1 MADKPFDPDEYLAN
15 KPFDPDAYLREE
27 APAPQLPPEVLA
39 DPNAVAALRMARG
52 VKSPRKVSGPDSTI
66 RALEN
71 RAEAAGFGAGNAA
84 TFGMMN
90 RGFGLADDIRT
101 GSPWGTGTDKMAAH
115 EAELQKQY
123 PGYHLAGSVLGGVGT
138 GVGLARSGVG
148 ISREGLGLA
157 GRVGA
162 GAAEGAAFGAASGA
176 GQTYSGNAGGLHQE
190 RTDRRRVRHGR
201 RRDRRG
207 RRRGGWQYLQPG
219 ARRPQPGVSRAGD
232 PRCAGGRRR
241 AGEPSPTWSRRNAA
255 GCGAVDA
262 GDRAAGRARHRAEP
276 YIDRQRA
283 DGARP
288 WDSAAAACR
297 CHRGRSGLRRASAR
311 SRTAIDAGRRQINT
325 EYAPVLEGRVLDP
338 GEANRVMAQLN
349 HLEQSRRVDLGAVR
363 ESLVLPG
370 SNGLPDLSPQAWMQ
384 ARQRLD
390 SMIEAASS
398 PVQPDRYRAMVLGDV
413 RRMIDDELAAVAPG
427 VKAVDA
433 KFAANRAELEALQT
447 GRNVLD
453 TGKQA
458 VHPEDLR
465 DLLRTQAAPQGL
477 APPGPPAANLRLRQG
492 ARAEIDRRVG
502 TKAND
507 LVELERTM
515 GTPQDWNA
523 QKLNQIFG
531 PEAAQAVRDSV
542 ARNRQFRETY
552 QRIAQGS
559 DTAQRQAAA
568 KTADVSAQQMPIRNL
583 AGTVEQLGRMGLAQV
598 MEARKQAQREA
609 IATLMATR
617 DPAEVARLRA
627 ALLAISAPARRRSRV
642 RRRPAV
648 ACFRA
653 SAWAS
658 ARPQTIIYSGEVER
672 CPVTDPEFT
681 PSLTRA
687 W

>member
-1 MADKPFDPDEYLAN
+1 MADKPFDPDEYLAS
-15 KPFDPDAYLREE
+15 KTFDPDAYLREE
-27 APAPQLPPEVLA
+27 APAPQVPPEVLA
-39 DPNAVAALRMARG
+39 DPNAVAALRLARG
-52 VKSPRKVSGPDSTI
+52 VKSSRKVSGADSTI

-71 RAEAAGFGAGNAA
+71 RAEAGAFGAGNAA

-101 GSPWGTGTDKMAAH
+101 GAPWGTGTDKMVAR
-115 EAELQKQY
+115 EAEVQKQY

-138 GVGLARSGVG
+138 GVGLARGGIG

-176 GQTYSGNAGGLHQE
+176 GQTYSGNLPDYIKNAAVGGAFGTVGGAVGEGVGAAAGNIYN
-190 RTDRRRVRHGR
+190 RVRDAR
-201 RRDRRG
+201 SAAFPEPVIR
-207 RRRGGWQYLQPG
+207 G
-219 ARRPQPGVSRAGD
+219 ARADVEGLENL
-232 PRCAGGRRR
+232 PRLGPDAML
-241 AGEPSPTWSRRNAA
+241 P
-255 GCGAVDA
+255 DA
-262 GDRAAGRARHRAEP
+262 GPSMQATAQQAALGIGPNRTSIVNALMERDLGTVPRL
-276 YIDRQRA
+276 RA
-283 DGARP
+283 DTEAAIGPAPRV
-288 WDSAAAACR
+288 SAVEE
-297 CHRGRSGLRRASAR
+297 G
-311 SRTAIDAGRRQINT
+311 IDAGRRQINT
-325 EYAPVLEGRVLDP
+325 EYKPVLEGRVLDP
-338 GEANRVMAQLN
+338 SEANRVMAQLN

-370 SNGLPDLSPQAWMQ
+370 SNGLPDLSPQAWLQ
-384 ARQRLD
+384 ARHRLD
-390 SMIEAASS
+390 SMIEAANS

-433 KFAANRAELEALQT
+433 KFAANRAELDALQT

-465 DLLRTQAAPQGL
+465 DLLQTQAAPQGL
-477 APPGPPAANLRLRQG
+477 APAGPPAANLRLRQG

-583 AGTVEQLGRMGLAQV
+583 AGTAEQLGRMGLAQV

-627 ALLAISAPARRRSRV
+627 ALLAHIRAGAPGAARAAQTGRGV
-642 RRRPAV
+642 LQGVGMGIGPA
-648 ACFRA
+648 ADDYLQ
-653 SAWAS
+653 W
-658 ARPQTIIYSGEVER
+658 
-672 CPVTDPEFT
+672 
-681 PSLTRA
+681 
-687 W
+687 